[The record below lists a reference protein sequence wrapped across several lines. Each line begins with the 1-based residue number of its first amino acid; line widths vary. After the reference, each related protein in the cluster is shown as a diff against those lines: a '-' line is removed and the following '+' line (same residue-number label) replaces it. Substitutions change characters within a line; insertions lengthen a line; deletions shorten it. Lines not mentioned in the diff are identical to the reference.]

1 MVTNLVSI
9 GFYLTSATFAR
20 LSSRISFK
28 VYFYLGKNLYDAKCN
43 MKYSELWFLWDISMQ
58 DTLLRLLLQIS
69 LLPQRAC
76 AMETCEID
84 ILVTT
89 SCV

>member
-58 DTLLRLLLQIS
+58 ETLLRLLLQIWYKPIAS
-69 LLPQRAC
+69 TRLRYGDLWNWYPSN
-76 AMETCEID
+76 D
-84 ILVTT
+84 
-89 SCV
+89 

>member
-1 MVTNLVSI
+1 MDLRISFLANLEKGRAMVTNLVSI

-43 MKYSELWFLWDISMQ
+43 MKYSEL
-58 DTLLRLLLQIS
+58 
-69 LLPQRAC
+69 
-76 AMETCEID
+76 
-84 ILVTT
+84 
-89 SCV
+89 

>member
-28 VYFYLGKNLYDAKCN
+28 VYFYLGKILYDAKCN

-58 DTLLRLLLQIS
+58 ETLLRLLLQIWYKPIAS
-69 LLPQRAC
+69 TRLRYGDLWNWYPSN
-76 AMETCEID
+76 D
-84 ILVTT
+84 
-89 SCV
+89 